1 MNRKQRR
8 DAAKRRQ
15 RNDPNQIMS
24 DQVSL
29 FGKLPDACS
38 SCQKSFDKK
47 DRSMV
52 FSWSVVVKQ
61 ETVRLF
67 CPECIEKT
75 KEVLGVQDERKEEN
89 SFSDSEA

>member
-1 MNRKQRR
+1 
-8 DAAKRRQ
+8 
-15 RNDPNQIMS
+15 
-24 DQVSL
+24 
-29 FGKLPDACS
+29 
-38 SCQKSFDKK
+38 
-47 DRSMV
+47 MV